1 MAQHWLLI
9 RHEDG
14 REYQVQPRTYHAQYE
29 ALGFVVVSYAD
40 GAPYTPP
47 QRKAATKPTP
57 KPTEAGTDEG

>member
-1 MAQHWLLI
+1 MADRWLLI

-14 REYQVQPRTYHAQYE
+14 REYQVLPSTYHAQYE

-40 GAPYTPP
+40 DGSTYTPP
-47 QRKAATKPTP
+47 KRKTAA